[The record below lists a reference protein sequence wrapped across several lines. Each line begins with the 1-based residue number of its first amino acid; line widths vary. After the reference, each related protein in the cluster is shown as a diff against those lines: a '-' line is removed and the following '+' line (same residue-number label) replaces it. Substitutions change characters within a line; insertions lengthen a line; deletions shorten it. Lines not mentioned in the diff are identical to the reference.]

1 MGFPLQE
8 GEVFPWLEEPNF
20 LSLVFL
26 VIDLMKD

>member
-8 GEVFPWLEEPNF
+8 GEVLPWLEEPKF
-20 LSLVFL
+20 LSCIL